1 MPGGYVF
8 DLKAFFFVAVVF
20 FVSGPPLLISRLIT
34 SIQLLQAGAEKR
46 KFLSY
51 RHYQPD
57 LCNSVDLEKIQ
68 M

>member
-20 FVSGPPLLISRLIT
+20 FFPPLLISRLIT